1 MPGEFDIYSIRQFLP
16 MTPEAYFRLFERL
29 NDALWPFEVV
39 AFIALIAVP
48 ILLRRGNGATAG
60 VLCGLCWVWVA
71 VVFQFRFHAELHWAG
86 PYLGW
91 VFIVQGLLL
100 AVAGVRGWLEAVSGV
115 RALIGLGLMVAA
127 FVVYPIMAPLTG
139 RYWQGVE
146 IAGTAPDPT
155 AVATLGVLLLAR
167 RVPWL
172 LVPVPVLWCL
182 YSGVTWW
189 ALGWL
194 PGLFNIGVVL
204 AFLVAITKGR

>member
-1 MPGEFDIYSIRQFLP
+1 
-16 MTPEAYFRLFERL
+16 
-29 NDALWPFEVV
+29 
-39 AFIALIAVP
+39 VP

-139 RYWQGVE
+139 RSWQGVE

>member
-1 MPGEFDIYSIRQFLP
+1 
-16 MTPEAYFRLFERL
+16 
-29 NDALWPFEVV
+29 
-39 AFIALIAVP
+39 
-48 ILLRRGNGATAG
+48 
-60 VLCGLCWVWVA
+60 
-71 VVFQFRFHAELHWAG
+71 
-86 PYLGW
+86 
-91 VFIVQGLLL
+91 
-100 AVAGVRGWLEAVSGV
+100 
-115 RALIGLGLMVAA
+115 
-127 FVVYPIMAPLTG
+127 
-139 RYWQGVE
+139 VE